1 MSAVPLED
9 EDPVVFGDGRGDG
22 RGYGT
27 RAGNGM
33 GNGDVAAEREC
44 DIDPD
49 NWLLFGGEVGGASP
63 TWRRRVDFDQPLAT
77 PVAFMAIDDETGGD

>member
-9 EDPVVFGDGRGDG
+9 EDLVAFGDG

-44 DIDPD
+44 DIDP
-49 NWLLFGGEVGGASP
+49 
-63 TWRRRVDFDQPLAT
+63 
-77 PVAFMAIDDETGGD
+77 ETGCSSAAKSGRQAPRGGGVWTSTSPLLRLWPS